1 MHRLSRKV
9 NKTAVRWLLE
19 VSGREKRHVLAL
31 MLLQAV
37 SGGTGALY
45 ALLMRGVVDAAQYG
59 QRASFFRYL
68 WLILLMVAFQLGLG
82 ALLRHL
88 YALASADMENCFKH
102 RLMRQLLYRDYG
114 AVSAV
119 HSAEWLNR
127 MTNDAVLVAD
137 SMVSLVPSL
146 IGLLVQ
152 LAAALVMLV
161 ILDWRFV
168 VVLVPAGFLMVF
180 LTWLFRRFMKRL
192 HKRVQ
197 EKDGALRVFLQERLT
212 AMPILRSFAA
222 EKETETGADRK
233 MAEHKAARMFRN
245 RYSNIF
251 NTGFSGAMRGM
262 YLLGFFWCGY
272 GILQGTVSFGTLTAI
287 TQLIGQVQ
295 SPFAS
300 LSGFLTRFYTMLA
313 SAERLMEIEAYPGT
327 EGTEIRS
334 LAEAKDYYE
343 RQFAAVE
350 LRDVSFTYYPAVEK
364 LEELSKERQ
373 PVVLRDLSLSVHKGE
388 TVAFTGPSGCGK
400 STVLKV
406 LMCLYTPDAG
416 ERLLRDR
423 AGAEIPLTPEWQR
436 LFAYVPQGNLLMS
449 GTIRE
454 VVSFADAS
462 RASDDESVWA
472 ALDIACADF
481 VRSLEQG
488 LDTRLGEGG
497 NGLSEGQ
504 MQRLAIAR
512 AVFSRSPILLLDEV
526 TSALDS
532 DTEKRL
538 LENLQHLTDRTV
550 VIVTHRPA
558 ALEICDRVFTFS
570 VCQGDGS
577 LDTHGGLRCD
587 GQE

>member
-59 QRASFFRYL
+59 QRAAFFRYL

-119 HSAEWLNR
+119 HSAEWLNRMTNDAVNR

-197 EKDGALRVFLQERLT
+197 ETDGALRVFLQERLT

-233 MAEHKAARMFRN
+233 MAEHH
-245 RYSNIF
+245 
-251 NTGFSGAMRGM
+251 
-262 YLLGFFWCGY
+262 
-272 GILQGTVSFGTLTAI
+272 VS
-287 TQLIGQVQ
+287 
-295 SPFAS
+295 
-300 LSGFLTRFYTMLA
+300 
-313 SAERLMEIEAYPGT
+313 
-327 EGTEIRS
+327 
-334 LAEAKDYYE
+334 
-343 RQFAAVE
+343 
-350 LRDVSFTYYPAVEK
+350 
-364 LEELSKERQ
+364 Q
-373 PVVLRDLSLSVHKGE
+373 P
-388 TVAFTGPSGCGK
+388 
-400 STVLKV
+400 
-406 LMCLYTPDAG
+406 
-416 ERLLRDR
+416 
-423 AGAEIPLTPEWQR
+423 
-436 LFAYVPQGNLLMS
+436 LF
-449 GTIRE
+449 
-454 VVSFADAS
+454 
-462 RASDDESVWA
+462 
-472 ALDIACADF
+472 
-481 VRSLEQG
+481 
-488 LDTRLGEGG
+488 
-497 NGLSEGQ
+497 
-504 MQRLAIAR
+504 
-512 AVFSRSPILLLDEV
+512 
-526 TSALDS
+526 
-532 DTEKRL
+532 
-538 LENLQHLTDRTV
+538 QHL
-550 VIVTHRPA
+550 
-558 ALEICDRVFTFS
+558 
-570 VCQGDGS
+570 
-577 LDTHGGLRCD
+577 
-587 GQE
+587 

>member
-59 QRASFFRYL
+59 QRAAFFRYL

-197 EKDGALRVFLQERLT
+197 ETDGALRVFLQERLT

-313 SAERLMEIEAYPGT
+313 SAERLMEIEAYPGN

-343 RQFAAVE
+343 RKLYLLPRGGKAGGTEQGAPARRPAGSFPLGSKRGDRGLHGTQR
-350 LRDVSFTYYPAVEK
+350 LRQVHRPEGPDVP
-364 LEELSKERQ
+364 LH
-373 PVVLRDLSLSVHKGE
+373 P
-388 TVAFTGPSGCGK
+388 GCGRAPA
-400 STVLKV
+400 SGPRGGGDPPHAGVAEAL
-406 LMCLYTPDAG
+406 CLRPAG
-416 ERLLRDR
+416 EPPHERHHPRGGELCRRL
-423 AGAEIPLTPEWQR
+423 P
-436 LFAYVPQGNLLMS
+436 
-449 GTIRE
+449 
-454 VVSFADAS
+454 
-462 RASDDESVWA
+462 
-472 ALDIACADF
+472 
-481 VRSLEQG
+481 
-488 LDTRLGEGG
+488 
-497 NGLSEGQ
+497 
-504 MQRLAIAR
+504 
-512 AVFSRSPILLLDEV
+512 
-526 TSALDS
+526 
-532 DTEKRL
+532 
-538 LENLQHLTDRTV
+538 
-550 VIVTHRPA
+550 
-558 ALEICDRVFTFS
+558 
-570 VCQGDGS
+570 
-577 LDTHGGLRCD
+577 GLR
-587 GQE
+587 